1 MPTRMHLIAGLVAT
15 LAIATFFVSSVLVEI
30 FGDHET
36 VARLKAL
43 ILMPGLLIL
52 IPALAVTGASGFVL
66 AKTRKG
72 RLVDEKKKRMPFI
85 AANGLLVLIPCAIV
99 LDRWA
104 SAGVL
109 DTSFYV
115 VQGIEFLAGAVNLT
129 LMGMNIRDGMSMSG
143 RTRATPAVA
152 L

>member
-1 MPTRMHLIAGLVAT
+1 MLTRMHLIAGLVAT
-15 LAIATFFVSSVLVEI
+15 LAIATFFLSSIIVEL
-30 FGDHET
+30 FGGHET

-43 ILMPGLLIL
+43 IVMPGLLIL
-52 IPALAVTGASGFVL
+52 IPAIAVTGASGFVL

-72 RLVDEKKKRMPFI
+72 RLVEAKKKRMPFI
-85 AANGLLVLIPCAIV
+85 AANGLLVLIPCTII

-104 SAGVL
+104 SAGSF
-109 DTSFYV
+109 DTTFYV

-143 RTRATPAVA
+143 RRRAI
-152 L
+152 

>member
-1 MPTRMHLIAGLVAT
+1 MPTKIHFIAGLLAT
-15 LAIATFFVSSVLVEI
+15 LAIGTFFSSSVIVEI

-43 ILMPGLLIL
+43 IVMPGLLIL
-52 IPALAVTGASGFVL
+52 IPAIAATGASGFAL
-66 AKTRKG
+66 AKARKG
-72 RLVDEKKKRMPFI
+72 RLVDAKKKRMPFI

-104 SAGVL
+104 SAGSFS
-109 DTSFYV
+109 TTFYV
-115 VQGIEFLAGAVNLT
+115 VQGIELLAGAVNLT
-129 LMGMNIRDGMSMSG
+129 LMGMNIRDGMRMSG
-143 RTRATPAVA
+143 RFRATPAVA

>member
-1 MPTRMHLIAGLVAT
+1 MPTKMHLIAGLVAT
-15 LAIATFFVSSVLVEI
+15 LAIATFFLSSVLVEI

-43 ILMPGLLIL
+43 IVMPGLLIL
-52 IPALAVTGASGFVL
+52 IPAIAVTGVSGFVL

-72 RLVDEKKKRMPFI
+72 QLVEAKKKRMPFI

-99 LDRWA
+99 LDRCA
-104 SAGVL
+104 SAGVF
-109 DTSFYV
+109 DASFYV
-115 VQGIEFLAGAVNLT
+115 VQGIELLAGSVNLT
-129 LMGMNIRDGMSMSG
+129 LMGLNIRDGLRVSG